1 MKIAGRIP
9 HPQMTITVFIMNE
22 KYIVKFEAGPMEQV
36 YKLSQSKVAGMEA
49 VEKIVDEQF
58 QAEVLKKFGEMDFF
72 EHFFFSHWQTLD
84 FRR

>member
-36 YKLSQSKVAGMEA
+36 YKLSQSKVAGMDA

-58 QAEVLKKFGEMDFF
+58 QAEVLKKFGEMF
-72 EHFFFSHWQTLD
+72 EMMRGALGRSD
-84 FRR
+84 R